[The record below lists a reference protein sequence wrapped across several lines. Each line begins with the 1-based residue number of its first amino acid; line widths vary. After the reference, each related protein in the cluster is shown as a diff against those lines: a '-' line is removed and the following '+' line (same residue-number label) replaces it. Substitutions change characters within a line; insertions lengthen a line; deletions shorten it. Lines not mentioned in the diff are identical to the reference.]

1 MYTTINTV
9 YCLSE
14 LSSIWNHLR
23 IHIWLK
29 GCSKSP
35 QRSRPCMLHN
45 FRFQSVIVIV
55 NCSLYWMPHTQDGK
69 PKTQKKHK
77 SRWCSSR
84 TCWSY
89 PPKSRKSLSPAKV
102 QQLEVRN
109 MCLPIFYPDLWMPWR
124 FWLWTSGY
132 LSSVVSLTSKLV
144 WSLSSFLWGGQW
156 SLFPSKSSDW
166 LKRLLL
172 DSSQCH
178 ALETAGDRL
187 AKTNAV
193 MQNPNV
199 DRDHSQR
206 LRNMPHLYTFVEYH
220 HLNMR
225 TSTCHVCLPYNWFIC
240 HLVSTAFQPMP
251 CVRKPP
257 DLEGSPQL
265 WHHFLSAT
273 GDGICYPAITKF
285 SSCRTESISTSAKII
300 LN

>member
-1 MYTTINTV
+1 MLICLIARKNTNAVRCLFRCPQITTKEHNEVKDMYTTINTV

-109 MCLPIFYPDLWMPWR
+109 MCLPIFYPDL
-124 FWLWTSGY
+124 
-132 LSSVVSLTSKLV
+132 
-144 WSLSSFLWGGQW
+144 
-156 SLFPSKSSDW
+156 
-166 LKRLLL
+166 
-172 DSSQCH
+172 
-178 ALETAGDRL
+178 
-187 AKTNAV
+187 
-193 MQNPNV
+193 
-199 DRDHSQR
+199 
-206 LRNMPHLYTFVEYH
+206 
-220 HLNMR
+220 
-225 TSTCHVCLPYNWFIC
+225 
-240 HLVSTAFQPMP
+240 
-251 CVRKPP
+251 
-257 DLEGSPQL
+257 
-265 WHHFLSAT
+265 
-273 GDGICYPAITKF
+273 
-285 SSCRTESISTSAKII
+285 
-300 LN
+300 